1 MMRLLTIIVLM
12 VTVFLSGCASTWS
25 SDSAVSTKVEIGSKK
40 AKRTYRPRS
49 VNIDTQDISKVM
61 DDSNDLWSRVR
72 DGLGMEDPDMPLT
85 IQHARQLSSN
95 PEYVNRLLQRSSYYL
110 FYIVEEV
117 EARDMPS
124 ELALLPFVESAFNP
138 RAVSPAKASG
148 MWQFMPATGKDY
160 KLTQNMF
167 RDERRDIIHSTRAA
181 LDYLQR
187 LYKMFGDWHLALAAY
202 NWGEGS
208 VARAIKR
215 NQALGLPTD
224 YFSLKMPNETRNYV
238 PKLLAYKRVVE
249 NPKAYGFN
257 LPKVENHPYFL
268 AVKVNR
274 DIDVDLAIQLSGI
287 SKDQFISLN
296 PSFTKPVILSA
307 ASPQILL
314 PFGKAEIFQDNLK
327 KYDKPLSS
335 WTAVQVER
343 TDTVEGVAANLDVDA
358 QQLRDLNGIPRGMR
372 IKGGSTILVPKGS
385 RFNGDVPTHLADNGN
400 LNLEKEFIPATLK
413 CRGKRC
419 SPLSPSTVSGS
430 VPYSAKNTKNNAES
444 NKTTTSGSK
453 KSTSTKSSEGKSDG
467 KKSSAQV
474 KKTNSQQK

>member
-1 MMRLLTIIVLM
+1 MTRLLTIIVLM
-12 VTVFLSGCASTWS
+12 VSIFISGCASTWS
-25 SDSAVSTKVEIGSKK
+25 SDSSVAKKVEVGSKK
-40 AKRTYRPRS
+40 TKRTYRPRDA
-49 VNIDTQDISKVM
+49 NIDTQDISKMM
-61 DDSNDLWSRVR
+61 DDSNDLWQRVR
-72 DGLGMEDPDMPLT
+72 DGLAMEDPDVPLT

-95 PEYVNRLLQRSSYYL
+95 PDYVNRLLQRSSYYL

-117 EARDMPS
+117 EARDMPA
-124 ELALLPFVESAFNP
+124 ELALLPFIESAFNP

-187 LYKMFGDWHLALAAY
+187 LYGMFGDWHLALAAY

-208 VARAIKR
+208 VSRAIKR
-215 NQALGLPTD
+215 NQAMGLPTD

-238 PKLLAYKRVVE
+238 PKLLAYKRVIE

-274 DIDVDLAIQLSGI
+274 DIDVDLAIELSEMT
-287 SKDQFISLN
+287 KDQFIALN

-307 ASPQILL
+307 ANPQILL

-327 KYDKPLSS
+327 KYKKPLSS
-335 WTAVQVER
+335 WTAVQVDR
-343 TDTVEGVAANLDVDA
+343 TETVDKVAANLDVDV
-358 QQLRDLNGIPRGMR
+358 QQLRELNGIPRGMR

-385 RFNGDVPTHLADNGN
+385 RYNGDVPTHLADNGN
-400 LNLEKEFIPATLK
+400 LSLEKEFVPVTLK

-419 SPLSPSTVSGS
+419 APLSPPTVSAS
-430 VPYSAKNTKNNAES
+430 VPHPSKNTKNS
-444 NKTTTSGSK
+444 SSSKKTSDTSSK
-453 KSTSTKSSEGKSDG
+453 KSTSSRASEGKSDG
-467 KKSSAQV
+467 KKAQAQV
-474 KKTNSQQK
+474 KKTASQK

>member
-25 SDSAVSTKVEIGSKK
+25 SDSAVATKVEIGSKK